1 MFVIDENNS
10 ISWTDGKQFDG
21 LLFGNLEGLEQIA
34 ESRAWTKQTVTDAW
48 NGFAGTAGPFADLK
62 PMKCFKNRPY
72 GLRKIWDA
80 IQRLAPGT
88 VTVKLACEDE
98 ASATFAAVGRAARKL
113 ANAANARLVPSD
125 AASEPAAPLE
135 AMIDKGLE
143 KLANKK
149 AKAKKA
155 PKAKPAPVEAKAGSN
170 LDQLIKMIGRK
181 QGASIEEVMARTGWS
196 ATHTVRG
203 RISILKSKGVP
214 IESFKHETRGRVY
227 RTA

>member
-34 ESRAWTKQTVTDAW
+34 EARKWSKQTVTDTW

-80 IQRLAPGT
+80 IQRL
-88 VTVKLACEDE
+88 
-98 ASATFAAVGRAARKL
+98 
-113 ANAANARLVPSD
+113 VPSELRVPGWPRD
-125 AASEPAAPLE
+125 AASEPAAPLMTE
-135 AMIDKGLE
+135 SEPDERYPGDTLE
-143 KLANKK
+143 DMPKKK
-149 AKAKKA
+149 AKKKAKKA
-155 PKAKPAPVEAKAGSN
+155 PKEKRVGFIPETKPGSN
-170 LDQLIKMIGRK
+170 LNELIKMIGRK
-181 QGASIEEVMARTGWS
+181 QGASIEEVMARTGWTS
-196 ATHTVRG
+196 QHTVRG
-203 RISILKSKGVP
+203 RISILGSKGVP